1 MQRSSGEPVLIFP
14 GLAGFYNATS
24 QLWYPLIRLAV
35 SLPFF
40 VHVYPKLMH
49 PAGAVAGLG
58 KAGFAPIFV
67 YIVMFLETVGAAC
80 VAVGLFTRFFAAA
93 LAIELAMITF
103 VYMPPQGW
111 GRMEPTFIW
120 GVIMLAVALRGGGP
134 YSVDRAIGKEL

>member
-1 MQRSSGEPVLIFP
+1 MQRSSSEPALIFP

-24 QLWYPLIRLAV
+24 ELWYPLIRLAV

-40 VHVYPKLMH
+40 IHVYPKLMN

-58 KAGFAPIFV
+58 KAGFATAFV
-67 YIVMFLETVGAAC
+67 YLVMFLETVGAAC
-80 VAVGLFTRFFAAA
+80 VAVGLFTRFFAAG
-93 LAIELAMITF
+93 LAIELAVITF

-111 GRMEPTFIW
+111 GRMEPTCIW
-120 GVIMLAVALRGGGP
+120 GLIMLAVALRGGGP